1 MLDYDIFSEE
11 LDTICR
17 DLERYDIDSDQ
28 FSTDLTQSEYDK
40 LEYLEE
46 IYFTAERLQ
55 EKANHLVGNYKET
68 NKWKAQDEIREALD
82 VIRNLVINETEEM
95 AGFDYDGAEEAIEKA
110 KQEEE
115 AEFKEFVREHN
126 QHINQ

>member
-28 FSTDLTQSEYDK
+28 FSSNLTQSEYDK
-40 LEYLEE
+40 LDYLEE

-55 EKANHLVGNYKET
+55 EKANHLVGGYSQT
-68 NKWKAQDEIREALD
+68 NKWKAQEETEEALD

-95 AGFDYDGAEEAIEKA
+95 AGFDYDGAEEAVEKA

-115 AEFKEFVREHN
+115 AEFKAFVREHN